1 VRSEGRIRR
10 AIELMKPGESE
21 CSDVGDIETAQMLLQ
36 SRMVLLWVLSEKS
49 MFEDLINSLEREQS
63 NG

>member
-1 VRSEGRIRR
+1 
-10 AIELMKPGESE
+10 MKPGESE